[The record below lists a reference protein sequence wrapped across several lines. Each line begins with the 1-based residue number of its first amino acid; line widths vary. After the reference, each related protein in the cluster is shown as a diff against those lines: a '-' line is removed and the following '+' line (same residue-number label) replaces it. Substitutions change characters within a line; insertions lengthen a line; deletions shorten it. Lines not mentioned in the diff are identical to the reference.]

1 MQWRNEGSEKEVFI
15 TLTIEAAG
23 SSVDIRI
30 DSEQKIG
37 EGLRVLQESGKLPLG
52 SIPDYFRSHMNQTM
66 VSAWK
71 TFGEEHVFNGDIL
84 SAVE

>member
-1 MQWRNEGSEKEVFI
+1 MFL
-15 TLTIEAAG
+15 TLSIETKSGTA
-23 SSVDIRI
+23 DIRI

-37 EGLRVLQESGKLPLG
+37 EGLRVLRESGRLPDG
-52 SIPDYFRSHMNQTM
+52 AVPNYFRSHMNQTL

-71 TFGEEHVFNGDIL
+71 TFEEEQIYDGDIL